1 MFRKLRNRFLI
12 LNMSITSLMMLVAF
26 AAIYFLT
33 YSNTQAEIQKTL
45 NPSSGMV
52 LSIKGPDLP
61 KEPNKEIGSTAQVFS
76 GDSSLFEIDVDAH
89 GKILNIN
96 SSLGLSDEEY
106 KKAAE
111 TAWNNKQG
119 GSITLE
125 GRQWQYAI
133 SQMKEQV
140 IQANGQQY
148 TVTENQYRIMYL
160 DVTESYKSLF
170 ELLARLIIV
179 GSFMLIVI
187 FVISLY
193 FANRAIKPITET
205 WEKQKQFIANA
216 SHELKTPLSII
227 NANYDALLVNQE
239 ETIKSQMKWLDY
251 IKIGTDRMT
260 KLINDLLS
268 LAKVEDANF
277 AEDKIPFNMSD
288 AINDVILS
296 MEALMIEKGIKLS
309 QSIEPDIIIKSDSER
324 VKRVV
329 TILFENAVKY
339 TNEKGQIAISL
350 IKSKHQV
357 IYSIKNSGKGI
368 AKEDLPKVFD
378 RFYRADPSRTH
389 DRGSYGLGLSI
400 AKTIIN
406 NLGGEINVSSV
417 ENEYTTF
424 TFTLGL

>member
-1 MFRKLRNRFLI
+1 MFRKLRNKFLI
-12 LNMSITSLMMLVAF
+12 LNMSITSMMMIAAF
-26 AAIYFLT
+26 AAIYFMT
-33 YSNTQAEIQKTL
+33 YSNIQTEIQKKI

-52 LSIKGPDLP
+52 LRFEGPGSP
-61 KEPNKEIGSTAQVFS
+61 KVPDNEGKSTAQVIS
-76 GDSSLFEIDVDAH
+76 GNSSLFEIDVDGD

-96 SSLGLSDEEY
+96 SSLGMSKEDY
-106 KKAAE
+106 NNAAK
-111 TAWNNKQG
+111 TAWSNKKN

-148 TVTENQYRIMYL
+148 TVTDNQYRIIFL
-160 DVTESYKSLF
+160 DVTESYKNLF
-170 ELLARLIIV
+170 ELLTTLIIV
-179 GSFMLIVI
+179 GFFMLVVI
-187 FVISLY
+187 FIISLY

-227 NANYDALLVNQE
+227 NANYDALLANQE
-239 ETIKSQMKWLDY
+239 ETINSQMKWLDY

-277 AEDKIPFNMSD
+277 AAQKISFNMSD
-288 AINDVILS
+288 AINDIILS
-296 MEALMIEKGIKLS
+296 MEALVSEKGIKLS
-309 QSIEPDIIIKSDSER
+309 QSIEQDIIIKSDLER
-324 VKRVV
+324 VKQVV
-329 TILFENAVKY
+329 TILLENAVKY
-339 TNEKGQIAISL
+339 ANENGQIAISL

-357 IYSIKNSGKGI
+357 IFSIRNSGHGI
-368 AKEDLPKVFD
+368 AKNDLPKVFD

-389 DRGSYGLGLSI
+389 KSGSYGLGLSI
-400 AKTIIN
+400 AKTIID
-406 NLGGEINVSSV
+406 NLGGEINVTSV
-417 ENEYTTF
+417 ENECTTF
-424 TFTLGL
+424 TFTIG